1 MGQMIDEEDCEVCI
15 PFEQDWIF
23 TYGDLVTLLLCFF
36 ILLFSMCRTDVE
48 KSKQI
53 SESLKGMPPGS
64 PFIFNGQSSNLDKA
78 SKELEQLE
86 VPDDV
91 SINASKAGVE
101 VTFSKTVA
109 FEQGSV
115 SISEKAKKTLDK
127 MLPIIGQLQ
136 NNIEI
141 SGHTDESDSNKK
153 YPSSWELSVAR
164 ASVIAAFLESKLIPV
179 ERIQVAGYGD
189 SRPRFNPDTAY
200 KRNLNRR
207 VQILL
212 LPEDQT
218 R

>member
-1 MGQMIDEEDCEVCI
+1 MGQMIDEEEGEGCI

-53 SESLKGMPPGS
+53 SDSLKGMPPGS

-91 SINASKAGVE
+91 TINASKAGVE
-101 VTFSKTVA
+101 VTFSKNVA

-212 LPEDQT
+212 LPEDQA

>member
-1 MGQMIDEEDCEVCI
+1 MGQMIDEEDCEICI
-15 PFEQDWIF
+15 PFEQEWIF

-36 ILLFSMCRTDVE
+36 ILLFSMCRTDIE

-53 SESLKGMPPGS
+53 SDSLKGMPPGS

-91 SINASKAGVE
+91 TINASKAGVE

>member
-1 MGQMIDEEDCEVCI
+1 MGQMIDEEDCEVCV
-15 PFEQDWIF
+15 PFEQEWIF

-53 SESLKGMPPGS
+53 SDSLKGMPPGS

>member
-15 PFEQDWIF
+15 PFDQEWIF

-53 SESLKGMPPGS
+53 SDSIKSMPPGS
-64 PFIFNGQSSNLDKA
+64 PFLFNGQSSNLDKA
-78 SKELEQLE
+78 SKDLEQLE

-91 SINASKAGVE
+91 SISASKKGVE

-109 FEQGSV
+109 FDQGSIKL
-115 SISEKAKKTLDK
+115 SKKAKDTLIK

-136 NNIEI
+136 NIIEI

-153 YPSSWELSVAR
+153 YPSNWELSVAR
-164 ASVIAAFLESKLIPV
+164 ASVIASFLESKKIPT

-200 KRNLNRR
+200 KRSLNRR

-212 LPEDQT
+212 MPEDFT

>member
-1 MGQMIDEEDCEVCI
+1 MIDEEDCEICI
-15 PFEQDWIF
+15 PFDQEWIF

-53 SESLKGMPPGS
+53 SDSLKGMPPGS

-78 SKELEQLE
+78 SKELDQLE

-109 FEQGSV
+109 FEQGSI
-115 SISEKAKKTLDK
+115 SISEKAKKTLIK

-136 NNIEI
+136 NFIEI
-141 SGHTDESDSNKK
+141 SGHTDESDANQK
-153 YPSSWELSVAR
+153 YPSNWELSVAR
-164 ASVIAAFLESKLIPV
+164 ASVIAAFLESRRIPAD
-179 ERIQVAGYGD
+179 RIQVAGYGD

>member
-1 MGQMIDEEDCEVCI
+1 MGQMIDEEDCEICI
-15 PFEQDWIF
+15 PFEQEWIF

-53 SESLKGMPPGS
+53 SDSLKGMPPGS

-91 SINASKAGVE
+91 TINASKAGVE

-212 LPEDQT
+212 LPEDQN

>member
-1 MGQMIDEEDCEVCI
+1 MGQMIDEEDCEICI
-15 PFEQDWIF
+15 PFDQEWIF

-53 SESLKGMPPGS
+53 SESFKSMPPGS
-64 PFIFNGQSSNLDKA
+64 PFIFSGQSSNLDKA
-78 SKELEQLE
+78 SKELEQLD

-91 SINASKAGVE
+91 SINASKAGLE

-115 SISEKAKKTLDK
+115 SISEKAKKTLIK
-127 MLPIIGQLQ
+127 MLPIIGQMQ

-141 SGHTDESDSNKK
+141 SGHTDESDSNQK
-153 YPSSWELSVAR
+153 YPSNWELSVAR

-179 ERIQVAGYGD
+179 DRIQVAGYGD
-189 SRPRFNPDTAY
+189 SRPMFNPDTAY

>member
-91 SINASKAGVE
+91 TINASKAGVE

-164 ASVIAAFLESKLIPV
+164 ASVIAAFLESKLIPI

>member
-1 MGQMIDEEDCEVCI
+1 MGQMIDEEDCEICI
-15 PFEQDWIF
+15 PFEQEWIF

-53 SESLKGMPPGS
+53 SDSLKGMPPGS

-115 SISEKAKKTLDK
+115 LISEKAKKTLDK

-153 YPSSWELSVAR
+153 YPSNWELSLAR

-179 ERIQVAGYGD
+179 KRIQVAGYGN

>member
-15 PFEQDWIF
+15 PFDQDWIF

-53 SESLKGMPPGS
+53 SDSLKGMPPGS

-91 SINASKAGVE
+91 TINASKAGVE

>member
-15 PFEQDWIF
+15 PFEQEWIF

-53 SESLKGMPPGS
+53 SDSLKGMPPGS

-86 VPDDV
+86 IPDDV

-179 ERIQVAGYGD
+179 GRIQVAGYGD

>member
-1 MGQMIDEEDCEVCI
+1 MGQMIDEEDCEICI
-15 PFEQDWIF
+15 PFEQEWIF

-53 SESLKGMPPGS
+53 SDSLKGMPPGS

>member
-1 MGQMIDEEDCEVCI
+1 MGQMIDEEDCEICV
-15 PFEQDWIF
+15 PFEQEWIF

-53 SESLKGMPPGS
+53 SDSLKGMPPGS

-91 SINASKAGVE
+91 TINASKAGVE

>member
-15 PFEQDWIF
+15 PFEQEWIF

-36 ILLFSMCRTDVE
+36 ILLFSMCRTDIE
-48 KSKQI
+48 KSRQI
-53 SESLKGMPPGS
+53 SESFKSMPPGS
-64 PFIFNGQSSNLDKA
+64 PFIFSGQSSNLDKA
-78 SKELEQLE
+78 SKELEQLD

-91 SINASKAGVE
+91 SINASKAGLE

-115 SISEKAKKTLDK
+115 SISEKAKKTLIK

-141 SGHTDESDSNKK
+141 SGHTDESDSNQK
-153 YPSSWELSVAR
+153 YPSNWELSVAR

-179 ERIQVAGYGD
+179 DRIQVAGYGD

>member
-15 PFEQDWIF
+15 PFDQEWIF

-36 ILLFSMCRTDVE
+36 ILLFSMCRTDIE
-48 KSKQI
+48 KSRQI
-53 SESLKGMPPGS
+53 SESFKSMPPGS
-64 PFIFNGQSSNLDKA
+64 PFIFSGQSSNLDKA
-78 SKELEQLE
+78 SKELEQLD

-91 SINASKAGVE
+91 SINSSNTGLE

-115 SISEKAKKTLDK
+115 SISEKAKKTLIK

-141 SGHTDESDSNKK
+141 SGHTDESDSNQK
-153 YPSSWELSVAR
+153 YPSNWELSVAR
-164 ASVIAAFLESKLIPV
+164 ASIIAAFLESKLIPV
-179 ERIQVAGYGD
+179 DRIQVSGYGD

>member
-1 MGQMIDEEDCEVCI
+1 MGQMIDEEECEICV
-15 PFEQDWIF
+15 PFDQEWIF

-53 SESLKGMPPGS
+53 SDSIKSLPPGS

-78 SKELEQLE
+78 SKDLEQLE

-91 SINASKAGVE
+91 SINASKKGVE

-109 FEQGSV
+109 FAQGSTKLT
-115 SISEKAKKTLDK
+115 EKAKGALIK

-136 NNIEI
+136 NIIEI

-153 YPSSWELSVAR
+153 YPSNWELSVAR
-164 ASVIAAFLESKLIPV
+164 ASVIAAFLESKKIPTK
-179 ERIQVAGYGD
+179 RIQVAGYGD

>member
-1 MGQMIDEEDCEVCI
+1 MGQMIDEEDCEICI

-53 SESLKGMPPGS
+53 SDSLKGMPPGS

-200 KRNLNRR
+200 KRSLNRR

>member
-1 MGQMIDEEDCEVCI
+1 MGQMIDEEDCEICI
-15 PFEQDWIF
+15 PFEQEWIF

-53 SESLKGMPPGS
+53 SASLKGMPPGS

-91 SINASKAGVE
+91 TINASKAGVE

>member
-15 PFEQDWIF
+15 PFEQEWIF

-53 SESLKGMPPGS
+53 SESFKGMPPGS

-212 LPEDQT
+212 LPEDKT

>member
-1 MGQMIDEEDCEVCI
+1 MGQMIDEEDCEICI

-127 MLPIIGQLQ
+127 MLPIIGQMQ

-212 LPEDQT
+212 LPEDQN

>member
-1 MGQMIDEEDCEVCI
+1 MIDEEDCEVCI
-15 PFEQDWIF
+15 PFDQELIF

-36 ILLFSMCRTDVE
+36 ILLFSMWRTDVE

-53 SESLKGMPPGS
+53 AQSFKSMPPGS
-64 PFIFNGQSSNLDKA
+64 PFIFSGQSSNLEKA
-78 SKELEQLE
+78 SRELEQLE

-91 SINASKAGVE
+91 SINASKTGVE
-101 VTFSKTVA
+101 VSFSKTIA

-115 SISEKAKKTLDK
+115 TLSDKAKATLIK

-141 SGHTDESDSNKK
+141 SGHTDESDSNQK
-153 YPSSWELSVAR
+153 YPSNWELSVAR
-164 ASVIAAFLESKLIPV
+164 ASVIAAFLESKLIPMD
-179 ERIQVAGYGD
+179 RIQVAAYGD

>member
-15 PFEQDWIF
+15 PFDQDWIF

-53 SESLKGMPPGS
+53 SDSLKGMPPGS

-91 SINASKAGVE
+91 TINASKAGVE
-101 VTFSKTVA
+101 VTFSKTLA

-179 ERIQVAGYGD
+179 ERMQVAGYGD

>member
-1 MGQMIDEEDCEVCI
+1 MGQMIDEEDCEICI
-15 PFEQDWIF
+15 PFEQEWIF

-53 SESLKGMPPGS
+53 SDSLKGMPPGS

-179 ERIQVAGYGD
+179 ERIQVAGYGN

>member
-1 MGQMIDEEDCEVCI
+1 MGQMIDEEECEVCI
-15 PFEQDWIF
+15 PFDQDWIF

-53 SESLKGMPPGS
+53 SDSIKSLPPGS

-78 SKELEQLE
+78 SKELEQLD

-91 SINASKAGVE
+91 SINASKEGVE

-109 FEQGSV
+109 FDQGSILL
-115 SISEKAKKTLDK
+115 SKKAEYTLNK

-153 YPSSWELSVAR
+153 YPSNWELSVAR
-164 ASVIAAFLESKLIPV
+164 ASVIASYLEAKKIPTD
-179 ERIQVAGYGD
+179 RIQVVGYGD

-212 LPEDQT
+212 LPEDMN

>member
-1 MGQMIDEEDCEVCI
+1 MGQMIDEEDCEICV
-15 PFEQDWIF
+15 PFEQEWIF

-53 SESLKGMPPGS
+53 SDSLKGMPPGS